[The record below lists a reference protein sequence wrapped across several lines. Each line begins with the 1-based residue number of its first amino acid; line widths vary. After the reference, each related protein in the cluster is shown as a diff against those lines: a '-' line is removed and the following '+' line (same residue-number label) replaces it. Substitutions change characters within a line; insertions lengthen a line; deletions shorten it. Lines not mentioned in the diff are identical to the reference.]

1 MTTGDLVKLTCAP
14 QTLRALATGL
24 TQFGRA
30 EGEPEWL
37 VSGVWL
43 HTRDAHYLVTAS
55 VEVLPNGFVA
65 RSLWIG
71 LPTDLAAYLEA
82 ELPDVSGR
90 LLVHGNGMELPK
102 PAVPHPPRT
111 LSDWPPG
118 DYEMHVLVRVSQRAA
133 SINRVACALLF
144 ATPGGRFLL
153 VGADLSTQALVL
165 SEDRAL
171 IQRYRSDC
179 DALTPEE
186 YLRCAAG

>member
-82 ELPDVSGR
+82 ELPDVSAR
-90 LLVHGNGMELPK
+90 LLAHGNGMELPE

-111 LSDWPPG
+111 LSDWPAGP
-118 DYEMHVLVRVSQRAA
+118 YETHVLIRVSQRAA
-133 SINRVACALLF
+133 SINRVACALMF
-144 ATPGGRFLL
+144 AASDGGVLL

-165 SEDRAL
+165 TDDRNL

-179 DALTPEE
+179 DALTAED
-186 YLRCAAG
+186 YLRRVAD

>member
-1 MTTGDLVKLTCAP
+1 MSTGNLVKLTCTP
-14 QTLRALATGL
+14 QTLRLLATGL

-43 HTRDAHYLVTAS
+43 HTREAHYLVTAS

-71 LPTDLAAYLEA
+71 RPADLAAYLEA
-82 ELPDVSGR
+82 ELPDVSDR
-90 LLVHGNGMELPK
+90 LLAHGNGMELPE
-102 PAVPHPPRT
+102 PVVPHPPRT
-111 LSDWPPG
+111 LSDWPAG
-118 DYEMHVLVRVSQRAA
+118 EYEMHVLIRVSQRAA
-133 SINRVACALLF
+133 SINSVACALLF
-144 ATPGGRFLL
+144 AASDGHVLL

-165 SEDRAL
+165 SDDRNL

-179 DALTPEE
+179 DALTAEE
-186 YLRCAAG
+186 YLRRAAD

>member
-1 MTTGDLVKLTCAP
+1 MSTGDLVKLTCAP

-43 HTRDAHYLVTAS
+43 HTCDAHYLVTAS

-71 LPTDLAAYLEA
+71 LPADLAAYLEA
-82 ELPDVSGR
+82 ELPDVSDR
-90 LLVHGNGMELPK
+90 LLAHGNGMQLSEPG
-102 PAVPHPPRT
+102 VPHPPRT
-111 LSDWPPG
+111 LSDWPAG
-118 DYEMHVLVRVSQRAA
+118 QYEMHVLVRVSQRAA
-133 SINRVACALLF
+133 TINRVACALLF
-144 ATPGGRFLL
+144 ATADEGLLL

-165 SEDRAL
+165 SEDRSL

-179 DALTPEE
+179 DALTAEE
-186 YLRCAAG
+186 YLRRAAD